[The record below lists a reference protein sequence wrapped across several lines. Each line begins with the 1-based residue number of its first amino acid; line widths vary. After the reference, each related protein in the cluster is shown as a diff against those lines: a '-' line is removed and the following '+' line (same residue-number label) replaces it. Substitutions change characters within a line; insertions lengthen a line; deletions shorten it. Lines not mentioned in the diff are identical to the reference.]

1 VIPIIFG
8 IPDLMTHAFIDE
20 NRKEEKGK
28 EERKEG

>member
-1 VIPIIFG
+1 MIPIIFG

-20 NRKEEKGK
+20 NRKEEKK